1 MNFEDIDIETLRLID
16 GDCLVEIHSWTEDE
30 ISFNGG
36 TLKLVNSLK
45 GMTDSGSIGD
55 MNSLVNSMKK
65 SNYKDKKAMSEY
77 VRMAGEQ
84 KREVDPNKEDI
95 RATQAVRR
103 GVLVKKPEKGS
114 TTKNWD
120 FSCEFDGEPG
130 DEVWFDSTY
139 TRNFITEGDGGFE
152 KDGKRYVLV
161 PSECIYAAK
170 RNGEIKS
177 MNGYIIGKVLP
188 NDRKAGSIFLLDSE
202 TERVQ
207 VEVPPAKMPKYV
219 ADDVWTNTEVKK
231 GDVVCIKKH
240 FSVKLDSTMAESIDY
255 VRFQPRVIL
264 AIEE

>member
-1 MNFEDIDIETLRLID
+1 MNFEDIDIESLRLID
-16 GDCLVEIHSWTEDE
+16 GDCLIEIHSWTEDE

-36 TLKLVNSLK
+36 TLKIVNSVK
-45 GMTDSGSIGD
+45 GVMEAPSMND
-55 MNSLVNSMKK
+55 MSSLIKSMKK
-65 SNYKDKKAMSEY
+65 SGYKDQRAMSEY

-84 KREVDPNKEDI
+84 KKEVDPDKEDV
-95 RATQAVRR
+95 RAKQSVRR
-103 GVLVKKPEKGS
+103 GVIVKSPEKGS

-120 FSCEFDGEPG
+120 FSCEFDGLPG

-139 TRNFITEGDGGFE
+139 TRNFLTEGQGGFE
-152 KDGKRYVLV
+152 KDGKKYVLV
-161 PSECIYAAK
+161 PAECIYAAK

-188 NDRKAGSIFLLDSE
+188 NDRKFGSIFMLDSDV
-202 TERVQ
+202 ERVQ
-207 VEVPPAKMPKYV
+207 VEIPPAKMPKY
-219 ADDVWTNTEVKK
+219 ANSEVWTNTEVKK

-240 FSVKLDSTMAESIDY
+240 FSIKLDSTIAESIEY